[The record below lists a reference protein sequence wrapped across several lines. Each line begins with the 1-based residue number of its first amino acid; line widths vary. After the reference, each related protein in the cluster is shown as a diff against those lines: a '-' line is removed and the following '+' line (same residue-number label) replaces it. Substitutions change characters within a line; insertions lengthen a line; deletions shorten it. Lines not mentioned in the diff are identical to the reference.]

1 MAGGDPPAVE
11 FEKECAVMKRL
22 VRRNAVRVAVALS
35 CVAAWQLT
43 RLPESSSAELATPFR
58 FSAHP
63 VNAADRPD
71 ERRIRTVAKPYEHIS
86 AWISSV
92 GAGAGLFSIDGGPAR
107 DLCLVDPR
115 TDTVTVSRVSGGG
128 YRPVT
133 LRPATELPSTAPMG
147 CVPADLNEDGAQDV
161 LVYYW
166 GRSPVVYLGTA
177 GAPTFTPREL
187 VSPPQVWNTNAATLG
202 DYDGDGHVDLVFGNY
217 FPDGSRVLDP
227 AATDVVMTDSLSNA
241 YNGGTNRLYRS
252 SGGWFAEARDAFDA
266 GKAKGW
272 TLALGTQDLDAD
284 GLADLYVANDFGP
297 DQLLINESSPGRV
310 AFREVTGVRHLT
322 TPKSKVVGRDSFK
335 GMGVAFGSLNGDAVP
350 DILVSNIT
358 EPFALHESNFAF
370 VSDGDSWDDRSEEL
384 GLSRTGWS
392 WDVKAADFD
401 NDGDQ
406 EIMHATG
413 FVRGEVDRW
422 AQLQEAATS
431 NDLILA
437 NPALWPNVGP
447 GDDLSGRDT
456 NTFFTRDPATGRFA
470 DVAAQAGV
478 GTDAVSRGFA
488 IGDVNADGRLDFV
501 VANQWGQST
510 LYRNESKAGPS
521 VALSLRI
528 PARCGGKGAA
538 TRPAIGAAVTL
549 DGRHQQLYPANGHGG
564 VSAPELIFGTAG
576 GRASVS
582 WRDACGTP
590 RTGTVTLAPGRHD
603 LLLTDHIK
611 EA

>member
-1 MAGGDPPAVE
+1 M
-11 FEKECAVMKRL
+11 
-22 VRRNAVRVAVALS
+22 RRHAVRIAVALS

-43 RLPESSSAELATPFR
+43 RLPEPSSAEPAAPFR
-58 FSAHP
+58 FTAQA
-63 VNAADRPD
+63 VNAPDRPGD
-71 ERRIRTVAKPYEHIS
+71 RRVRTVAGPYEHIS

-92 GAGAGLFSIDGGPAR
+92 GAGAGLFSMDGGPAR

-115 TDTVTVSRVSGGG
+115 TDTVTVSRVTGGG
-128 YRPVT
+128 YRPFT
-133 LRPATELPSTAPMG
+133 LRPATAMPATAPMG

-166 GRSPVVYLGTA
+166 GRSPVVFLGKA
-177 GAPTFTPREL
+177 GTTSFAPREL
-187 VSPPQVWNTNAATLG
+187 VSPPQVWNTNAATIG

-217 FPDGSRVLDP
+217 FPDGSKVLDP
-227 AATDVVMTDSLSNA
+227 SATDVVMTSSLSNA

-252 SGGWFAEARDAFDA
+252 VGGWFAEARGAFTD
-266 GKAKGW
+266 KATGW
-272 TLALGTQDLDAD
+272 TLALGTQDLNAD
-284 GLADLYVANDFGP
+284 GLGDLYVANDFGP
-297 DQLLINESSPGRV
+297 DQLLINESKPGKV
-310 AFREVTGVRHLT
+310 AFREVTGVRHPA

-335 GMGVAFGSLNGDAVP
+335 GMGVAFASLNGDAVP

-370 VSDGDSWDDRSEEL
+370 VSGDGSWDDHSEDL

-401 NDGDQ
+401 NDGSQ
-406 EIMHATG
+406 EVMHATG

-431 NDLILA
+431 NDLILSH
-437 NPALWPNVGP
+437 PALWPNVRP
-447 GDDLSGRDT
+447 GDDLSGHDT
-456 NTFFTRDPATGRFA
+456 NSFFTRSAPGGRFV
-470 DVAAQAGV
+470 DVARQAGV

-488 IGDVNADGRLDFV
+488 LGDVDADGRLDFV

-510 LYRNESKAGPS
+510 LYRNASKAGPS
-521 VALSLRI
+521 VTLSLRV
-528 PARCGGKGAA
+528 PASCGAQA

-549 DGRHQQLYPANGHGG
+549 GGLQQQLYPANGHGG
-564 VSAPELIFGTAG
+564 VSAPELTFGTAG
-576 GRASVS
+576 GQAKLS
-582 WRDACGTP
+582 WRDACGTL
-590 RTGTVTLAPGRHD
+590 RTGTVTLAPGRHA